1 MNLIVKLKLE
11 QRAEGEG
18 MSQVGISG
26 GRALQAGE
34 QHTQRQTWNWESEIH
49 DLLAGL
55 GPGRGFPDRTSLA
68 HPS

>member
-26 GRALQAGE
+26 GRALQAKGKARAKTQSQEVASVSSE
-34 QHTQRQTWNWESEIH
+34 QRGGQRGWCSEMMM
-49 DLLAGL
+49 
-55 GPGRGFPDRTSLA
+55 GRV
-68 HPS
+68 

>member
-26 GRALQAGE
+26 GRALQAKGIARAKTQSQGVPSVSGE
-34 QHTQRQTWNWESEIH
+34 QR
-49 DLLAGL
+49 G
-55 GPGRGFPDRTSLA
+55 GPCGWCSKMMMGRV
-68 HPS
+68 